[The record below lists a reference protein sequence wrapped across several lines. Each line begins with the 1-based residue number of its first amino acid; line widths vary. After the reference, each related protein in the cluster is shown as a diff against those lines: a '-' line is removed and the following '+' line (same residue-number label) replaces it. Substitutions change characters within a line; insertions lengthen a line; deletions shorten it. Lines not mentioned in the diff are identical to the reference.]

1 MSTPYEKIDGIY
13 AASLINICSHPVHK
27 NRVLQ
32 KPGGCLMKKTK
43 RFLRD
48 TAVLTVAALLMRTAG
63 VSFNV
68 YLTNQLGAAGIG
80 LFQLVMTVF
89 SMAITFASSG
99 IRLATTRMIVDALS
113 KDRADAGRV
122 LHRCLGSILLV
133 ACCVMA
139 ALYEAADWISLHWL
153 YDARAAHPLRMLA
166 FSLPFIA
173 MSAAL
178 SGYFTAI
185 RRAGAYAGVQM
196 AEQLIRVASTVFFL
210 HRLSNQGLEASCMAI
225 VLGSCLS
232 DLSSFLISYC
242 FSRWTV
248 HSQSNQ
254 HKKMPHL
261 TRRLLR
267 IAVPDAVGSWMRS
280 VLLTVEH
287 LLIPIGFQ
295 KSGISSENALATYGT
310 IHAMTLPVLLFPSC
324 ILNSLSSLLV
334 PEIAEYHA
342 LRQTRQID
350 VIIRRVLYAA
360 LLFSLLTAGIFYAY
374 AGELSIAI
382 YHNTDTRPF
391 LQLLSVLV
399 PIMYLDMTVDGML
412 KGLDQ
417 QLSSMRYNIID
428 SALCVV
434 LVYFL
439 IPRYSV
445 KGYVITLFVSE
456 ILNFYLSLRRLI
468 RVSAFRL
475 HWQRILKPV
484 WCMGGSVVGVRMVAT
499 ILPVPE
505 PGSVLWLTGAILLTG
520 LVYLFVLRCA
530 GCITQQD
537 IRWCAGLFRR
547 DPPKTPASPKTNARV
562 ST

>member
-1 MSTPYEKIDGIY
+1 
-13 AASLINICSHPVHK
+13 
-27 NRVLQ
+27 
-32 KPGGCLMKKTK
+32 MKKTK

-48 TAVLTVAALLMRTAG
+48 TAVLTAAALLMRAAG

-89 SMAITFASSG
+89 SMAVTFASSG
-99 IRLATTRMIVDALS
+99 IRLASTRMTVDALS
-113 KDRADAGRV
+113 KDHADAGKV
-122 LHRCLGSILLV
+122 LHRCLGSILAV

-139 ALYEAADWISLHWL
+139 ALYAAAGWISLNWL
-153 YDARAAHPLRMLA
+153 YDARAAQPLRLLA
-166 FSLPFIA
+166 FSLPFIS

-185 RRAGAYAGVQM
+185 RRAGAYAGVQL
-196 AEQLIRVASTVFFL
+196 AEQLIRVVSTVFFL
-210 HRLSNQGLEASCMAI
+210 HRLSGRGLEASCMAI

-232 DLSSFLISYC
+232 DFGSFLISYC

-248 HSQSNQ
+248 RSQRNQ
-254 HKKMPHL
+254 RKKMPHL
-261 TRRLLR
+261 IQRLLH
-267 IAVPDAVGSWMRS
+267 IAVPDAIGSWIRS

-350 VIIRRVLYAA
+350 AIISRVLYAA
-360 LLFSLLTAGIFYAY
+360 LLFSLLAAGIFYAY
-374 AGELSIAI
+374 AGELSLAV
-382 YHNTDTRPF
+382 YHNEDSRPF

-399 PIMYLDMTVDGML
+399 PVMYLDMTVDGML

-417 QLSSMRYNIID
+417 QLSSMRYNMID

-445 KGYVITLFVSE
+445 KGYIITLFVSE

-468 RVSAFRL
+468 QVSAFQL
-475 HWQRILKPV
+475 HWKWILTPIL
-484 WCMGGSVVGVRMVAT
+484 CMGGSVLGVRMIAKAVPSAPPSSVVWLICSILAT
-499 ILPVPE
+499 
-505 PGSVLWLTGAILLTG
+505 AA
-520 LVYLFVLRCA
+520 VYLFVLFCA
-530 GCITQQD
+530 GCITRKD
-537 IRWCAGLFRR
+537 IRWCASLFR
-547 DPPKTPASPKTNARV
+547 PEQKGMASLLKKNTGA
-562 ST
+562 SI